1 MAESKIAKSLGKII
15 TNSANLLGRVQAGID
30 VVLWGRGQVQSKQ
43 TASYDPKT
51 GNINYQT
58 NITSDLTPPKR
69 GIFSKGVFGVLDALN
84 AVDLCNILTYAV
96 DNIQFKKKPRPA
108 KEEWTAAQTAL
119 YALQDTCG
127 FVVTQID
134 KFTAYPNV
142 FIGSYVGLGPN
153 ALPQNEAIA
162 KTDAPAEG
170 GTDVQKYNLYFLLK
184 SIKETFSFNSPNS
197 LFTAEDQ
204 TLLTTVPGLGGNLNF
219 IDDFLGI
226 VEKYS
231 DYRQIPNDELQKLV
245 NKVNKVRSVCV
256 TIQNLDFKDALSA
269 IGNFTNGS
277 IRQQI
282 QDLNKFVDVT
292 QVLPTLRQVNASIR
306 SFIKQANQ
314 IQGILTTGQ
323 FLIKLALLF
332 YKIFRFI
339 ISFFSA
345 LVIPLIFSTS
355 GAQTNIQDLKD
366 KAKNEADGVVR
377 FLNTLNALL
386 SVVVSTIRYILA
398 NTNELLFRL
407 DILLKNLEACEAVK
421 DSDVIAELRGTRAQ
435 LLDLRDQLSSIITLY
450 DSKTDPD
457 QALFGDFQI
466 RVVDEELADNAIV
479 NRRRR
484 GIALDK
490 NGNIA
495 AQSDLTFATNTG
507 LIIAETQQKLL
518 ALGLVQPGLGT
529 IDTVNL
535 AIVSESLNYLDNE
548 DILQNDLN
556 ISPSALDSADNLDE
570 NKGLGLNAF
579 INNLKGGKKLRQRTR
594 AAVASQS
601 ANTRSQIQTEFNASK
616 QTLKTS
622 S

>member
-15 TNSANLLGRVQAGID
+15 TSSANLLGRVQAGID
-30 VVLWGRGQVQSKQ
+30 TVLWGRGQAQSKQ

-51 GNINYQT
+51 GSINYQT
-58 NITSDLTPPKR
+58 NITYDPTPPKK
-69 GIFSKGVFGVLDALN
+69 GVFSKGVFGVLDALN

-96 DNIQFKKKPRPA
+96 DNIQFKKKPRPP
-108 KEEWTAAQTAL
+108 KEEWSEAQTAL

-256 TIQNLDFKDALSA
+256 TIQNLDFKGALAA

-282 QDLNKFVDVT
+282 QELNKVIDVT
-292 QVLPTLRQVNASIR
+292 QIIPRLKEINSSIR
-306 SFIKQANQ
+306 TFIRQANQ

-339 ISFFSA
+339 VSFFGA
-345 LVIPLIFSTS
+345 LAIPLIFSTS
-355 GAQTNIQDLKD
+355 GAQTTVQDLKD
-366 KAKNEADGVVR
+366 RAKNEADGVVR

-398 NTNELLFRL
+398 NTNELLLRL
-407 DILLKNLEACEAVK
+407 DILLRNLEACEAVK
-421 DSDVIAELRGTRAQ
+421 DSDVIAELRGSRAQ
-435 LLDLRDQLSSIITLY
+435 LLDLRDQLSAVITLY

-484 GIALDK
+484 GIAIDK

-535 AIVSESLNYLDNE
+535 AIVSESLNYLNNE

-556 ISPSALDSADNLDE
+556 INATNLDSPDNLDE

-594 AAVASQS
+594 AAVASQAAS
-601 ANTRSQIQTEFNASK
+601 TKSQIETEFNASK